1 MNFRKR
7 LSTEP
12 IQFQLAPFV
21 DVVMFLLTFFLLT
34 WNITRYERDL
44 DVKMPTATN
53 AVEPQ
58 KLPGEV
64 IVNLR
69 SNGEI
74 IVNRRPISQEK
85 LQQML
90 ATIVENDP
98 DQAVTIRADQN
109 TEYKYLVRVLDACR
123 GADLWNVAFATDP
136 GERAGSGGGGTP

>member
-34 WNITRYERDL
+34 WNITRYERDI
-44 DVKMPTATN
+44 DIKMPA
-53 AVEPQ
+53 AKHAEEPR
-58 KLPGEV
+58 KMPGEV

-74 IVNRRPISQEK
+74 ILNRRSITQQE
-85 LQQML
+85 LQEIL
-90 ATIVENDP
+90 TKIVEEFP
-98 DQAVTIRADQN
+98 DQAVTIRGDQGV
-109 TEYKYLVRVLDACR
+109 EYKYVMRVLDACR
-123 GADLWNVAFATDP
+123 GADLWNVAFATDS
-136 GERAGSGGGGTP
+136 GDEVGSGGGGGS

>member
-7 LSTEP
+7 LNTEP

-44 DVKMPTATN
+44 DVKMPTANN
-53 AVEPQ
+53 AVEPK

-74 IVNRRPISQEK
+74 ILNRRSITQQE
-85 LQQML
+85 LQGIL
-90 ATIVENDP
+90 TKIVADFP
-98 DQAVTIRADQN
+98 DQAVTIRADEN
-109 TEYKYLVRVLDACR
+109 TDYKYLVRVLDACR

-136 GERAGSGGGGTP
+136 GDEPGAGGGEGS